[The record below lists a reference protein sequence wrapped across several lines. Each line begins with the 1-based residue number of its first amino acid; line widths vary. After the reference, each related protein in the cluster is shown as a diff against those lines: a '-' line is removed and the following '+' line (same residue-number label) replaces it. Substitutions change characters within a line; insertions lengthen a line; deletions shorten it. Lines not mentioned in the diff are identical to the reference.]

1 MPKHK
6 KSSKKDKQK
15 RLTENTVVVGLIIA
29 LINLITAL
37 VNLLAKLLQ

>member
-1 MPKHK
+1 MAKRK
-6 KSSKKDKQK
+6 KSSKQDKQK
-15 RLTENTVVVGLIIA
+15 RLTENTVIISLVIA